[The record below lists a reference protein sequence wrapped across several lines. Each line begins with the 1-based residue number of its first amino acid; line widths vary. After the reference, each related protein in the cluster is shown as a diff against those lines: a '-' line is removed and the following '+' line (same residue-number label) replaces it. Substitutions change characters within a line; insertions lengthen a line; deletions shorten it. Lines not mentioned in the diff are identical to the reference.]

1 MSTYPNFELIEERFW
16 NTYRPLLE
24 KTLGTDKIYPK
35 YSMECF
41 EQTWG
46 SSSTGFSGTV
56 GCDVLT
62 SEYTTIVHLSYS
74 VKSELT
80 RRFEYFYPDVH
91 GVFFG
96 NRLAYIV
103 NHPNRLFY
111 EDLRNRDMKPTG
123 EMGTYLEKIDNEFD
137 KVQGMELMGELEMD
151 ILEEDEQVS
160 EQVDSELGKSEV
172 QRMLRGKVQK
182 KKNK

>member
-1 MSTYPNFELIEERFW
+1 
-16 NTYRPLLE
+16 
-24 KTLGTDKIYPK
+24 
-35 YSMECF
+35 
-41 EQTWG
+41 
-46 SSSTGFSGTV
+46 
-56 GCDVLT
+56 
-62 SEYTTIVHLSYS
+62 
-74 VKSELT
+74 
-80 RRFEYFYPDVH
+80 
-91 GVFFG
+91 
-96 NRLAYIV
+96 
-103 NHPNRLFY
+103 
-111 EDLRNRDMKPTG
+111 MKPTG